1 MIKNPPAM
9 WETPPWVGT
18 IPWRREWL
26 PTPVFLL
33 REVQGQRSLTGY
45 SPQGHKESDTTEQLA
60 LSLLPLEAGV
70 PRALSWVTV
79 LLPRSCAGGSPVCPH
94 NLPPFSHSA
103 PSPAP
108 TLLPSSGSSSPGAS
122 GAPAPGGTATV
133 LSAGP
138 AVSCL
143 SLGV

>member
-1 MIKNPPAM
+1 M
-9 WETPPWVGT
+9 
-18 IPWRREWL
+18 
-26 PTPVFLL
+26 
-33 REVQGQRSLTGY
+33 GY
-45 SPQGHKESDTTEQLA
+45 SPQRHKESDTTEQLA

-94 NLPPFSHSA
+94 DLPPFSHSA

-108 TLLPSSGSSSPGAS
+108 TLLPSSGSGSPGAS